1 MTYYK
6 TYDIYDLRH
15 APRVTKRTLASDKT
29 AAEVLRA
36 CLPKSAPVSIEQDG
50 NKAVARLW
58 GCVRPVMIVRP
69 DSTAEKES
77 KETAR
82 RDALILIIKKAIGAN
97 SGQLRPDDMGVI
109 MDCDDIDHAAEE
121 ITEELIKRGFIK

>member
-1 MTYYK
+1 MNYYK
-6 TYDIYDLRH
+6 VYHIYDLRH
-15 APRVTKRTLASDKT
+15 APRVTKRTLVSDKT

-50 NKAVARLW
+50 EKAVARLW

-69 DSTAEKES
+69 DSTAEKVS

-82 RDALILIIKKAIGAN
+82 RDALIIIIKKAIGAN
-97 SGQLRPDDMGVI
+97 SGQLCSDDDGVF
-109 MDCDDIDHAAEE
+109 MDCNDIDHAAEE
-121 ITEELIKRGFIK
+121 AAEEIIKGGL

>member
-6 TYDIYDLRH
+6 TYNIYDLRH
-15 APRVTKRTLASDKT
+15 APRVTKRTITSDKP

-50 NKAVARLW
+50 EKAIARLW

-69 DSTAEKES
+69 DSTAERES
-77 KETAR
+77 RETAR
-82 RDALILIIKKAIGAN
+82 RDALMLIIKKAIADN
-97 SGQLRPDDMGVI
+97 SGQACPDDMGVF

-121 ITEELIKRGFIK
+121 AADEIIKGELEK

>member
-1 MTYYK
+1 MAYYK
-6 TYDIYDLRH
+6 TYNIYDLRH
-15 APRVTKRTLASDKT
+15 APRVTKRTLTSDKT

-50 NKAVARLW
+50 EEAIARLW

-69 DSTAEKES
+69 DSTAERES
-77 KETAR
+77 RETAR
-82 RDALILIIKKAIGAN
+82 RDAIILIIKKAIGDN
-97 SGQLRPDDMGVI
+97 SGQLRPDDDGVF

-121 ITEELIKRGFIK
+121 AADEIIKGGL

>member
-6 TYDIYDLRH
+6 VYNIYDLRH
-15 APRVTKRTLASDKT
+15 APRVTKRTITSDKT

-50 NKAVARLW
+50 EKAVARLW

-69 DSTAEKES
+69 DSTAERES

-82 RDALILIIKKAIGAN
+82 RDELILLAKKVFGQYGALDIMGDAIIYDSN
-97 SGQLRPDDMGVI
+97 DF
-109 MDCDDIDHAAEE
+109 DHAAEDMAD
-121 ITEELIKRGFIK
+121 ELIKRGFVK

>member
-6 TYDIYDLRH
+6 TYNIYDLRH
-15 APRVTKRTLASDKT
+15 APRVTKRTLTSDKT

-50 NKAVARLW
+50 EKAVARLW

-69 DSTAEKES
+69 DSTAERVSRE
-77 KETAR
+77 EAR
-82 RDALILIIKKAIGAN
+82 RAAIIRIIKKAIGAN
-97 SGQLRPDDMGVI
+97 SGKLCPDDGGI
-109 MDCDDIDHAAEE
+109 FMDCNDIDHAAEE
-121 ITEELIKRGFIK
+121 AADEIIKRGL

>member
-6 TYDIYDLRH
+6 TYNIYDLRH

-29 AAEVLRA
+29 AVEVLRA

-58 GCVRPVMIVRP
+58 GCVCPVMIVRP
-69 DSTAEKES
+69 DSTAERES
-77 KETAR
+77 REEAR
-82 RDALILIIKKAIGAN
+82 RDALILIIKKAIGSN
-97 SGQLRPDDMGVI
+97 SGQACPDDDGVF
-109 MDCDDIDHAAEE
+109 MDCDDIDHAAEDAADE
-121 ITEELIKRGFIK
+121 IITGGLL